1 MNDKKKSV
9 ENDRDKIATNVYLT
23 SASLEKIDDFIF
35 YARKRLP
42 MEKRRKLTRSV
53 FYEVGLKT
61 AIDDFNKKGEQS
73 ALWKAIC
80 DLIGD

>member
-9 ENDRDKIATNVYLT
+9 ENDKDKIATNVYLT
-23 SASLEKIDDFIF
+23 SESLEKIDDFIF